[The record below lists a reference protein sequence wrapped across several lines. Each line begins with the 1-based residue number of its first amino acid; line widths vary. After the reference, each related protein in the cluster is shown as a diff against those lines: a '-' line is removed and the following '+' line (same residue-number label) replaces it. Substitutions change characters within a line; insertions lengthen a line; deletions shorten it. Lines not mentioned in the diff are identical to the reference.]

1 MQDIRLLEELQQVE
15 TCDELLNL
23 EEEVADLQKAFNLNP
38 GELNETCTVKT
49 ALIRSHTNSAPKIIK
64 IKRGH
69 RLISA

>member
-49 ALIRSHTNSAPKIIK
+49 ALIRSHTNSAPKII

>member
-23 EEEVADLQKAFNLNP
+23 EEEVADLQKVFNLNP
-38 GELNETCTVKT
+38 GELKVTCIVKT
-49 ALIRSHTNSAPKIIK
+49 ALIRSHTNSAPKIIY